1 MWKNTL
7 IFTLFIYKIVQ
18 TQFNIM
24 YNYVHHNK
32 YEIKYSK
39 FAKHSEARKQLK
51 DNVYAK
57 RSKAENF
64 FEK

>member
-1 MWKNTL
+1 
-7 IFTLFIYKIVQ
+7 
-18 TQFNIM
+18 M
-24 YNYVHHNK
+24 YNYVHNNK

-57 RSKAENF
+57 RSEAENF
-64 FEK
+64 FESSTVY